1 MSVQMQTTKRRI
13 NSIVATRKITN
24 AMELIAVTKLNRWK
38 RHMFSSEQFSRNMCD
53 ILCNIVLRHQHLD
66 NKYMYENEKAKGDLH
81 IILTSNLGLCGAYNN
96 NILQYA
102 IPKIKENDTVVIVG
116 RRGYR
121 AIKRENLNLVTDYI
135 EVGDKLSYD
144 HIKSLGRF
152 VVSRFNLGLDR
163 KILVHY
169 TKFITSLKSETLT
182 EQLLPLENIA
192 QHQKNEAPEVL
203 MIIEPGHN
211 EFLNEFI
218 PLYINGLLLNIFV
231 NAQVSEQSARRNA
244 METATDNATE
254 LIDELTIQ
262 YNTARQAAITQ
273 EITEVIGG
281 A

>member
-1 MSVQMQTTKRRI
+1 MSVQMQATKRRI

-38 RHMFSSEQFSRNMCD
+38 RHMFSSAQFSRNLHD
-53 ILCNIVLRHQHLD
+53 ILYKIVLKHQHLD
-66 NKYMYENEKAKGDLH
+66 NKYMYENENAKGDLH
-81 IILTSNLGLCGAYNN
+81 IIITSNLGLCGAYNN

-121 AIKRENLNLVTDYI
+121 AIKREKVNLITDYI
-135 EVGDKLSYD
+135 EVGEKLSYD
-144 HIKSLGRF
+144 HTKSLGRF
-152 VVSRFNLGLDR
+152 VLSRFNKKLDR
-163 KILVHY
+163 RIFVHY
-169 TKFITSLKSETLT
+169 TKYISSLKSETLT
-182 EQLLPLENIA
+182 EQLLPL
-192 QHQKNEAPEVL
+192 QKPEETKNDVPEVL
-203 MIIEPGHN
+203 MIIEPGHD

-218 PLYINGLLLNIFV
+218 PLYINGVILDIFI